1 MSTHSAVDPAPVSA
15 STLAARRLTGLVQR
29 NATTIIVAAVV
40 AALVIPPVA
49 TVIYSGFV
57 AGTGTNVWHGSRT
70 LGHYRDV
77 FAAGTGLKTIKNTFI
92 FAALSSLLAVGIAA
106 IVAFFVE
113 RTNAPFRR
121 LVYFTVIVALGVPI
135 VVEAI
140 GWILLLGPNSSFV
153 NSVLQSI
160 FGKGAPQVDVYG
172 WTWMV
177 FIQSTIVFP
186 AAFLLVAP
194 AFRFADPALEQAAA
208 VSGAGTLRTLR
219 KVTLPLVRP
228 SLLAAVLLSFIVGIE
243 SFEIPAL
250 IGTPAHINTLSTA
263 IYFEVSN
270 AVQPD
275 FGSAAVYATLLML
288 CTIVGLYLYQRATKR
303 AHRFVTVTGK
313 GYRPD
318 RIDLMKFRWPAA
330 CATLL
335 VPLIILAPVF
345 ILLWASFL
353 RYYSAPSFHQ
363 VRSFTLVNYH
373 DVLHSSTFL
382 DAIKNTFMLGIGA
395 AVLVMA
401 LGLVTAW
408 SVLRRP
414 SVLSRSVDQL
424 GSLPLVVPGV
434 VLSLAVLRVF
444 INSPIPI
451 YDTSWIILIALVIH
465 YLPWGLRFNHAGLI
479 TQHREL
485 EEAADVSG
493 ASRLRVFVRI
503 LVPLMRPML
512 FAGGL
517 FVFMATM
524 RQLSLVIFLSGPN
537 LNVVSSWIWAIWNNA
552 ALPQAA
558 TAAVVTIVPVLAIA
572 ALFYRLTGAG
582 KDSSTSVGF
591 R

>member
-1 MSTHSAVDPAPVSA
+1 MSAHSAAPAPVSGA
-15 STLAARRLTGLVQR
+15 TLAVRRLTGAAQR
-29 NATTIIVAAVV
+29 NSTTILMAVV
-40 AALVIPPVA
+40 MAALVLPPIVA
-49 TVIYSGFV
+49 VIYSGFA
-57 AGTGTNVWHGSRT
+57 AGTGTNVWHGART
-70 LGHYRDV
+70 LDHYRDV
-77 FAAGTGLKTIKNTFI
+77 FAAGTGLRTIKNTFI
-92 FAALSSLLAVGIAA
+92 FAAASALLSVGVAA

-121 LVYFTVIVALGVPI
+121 LVYFTVIVALGMPI
-135 VVEAI
+135 VVETI

-153 NSVLQSI
+153 NSVLQGI

-172 WTWMV
+172 WVWMV
-177 FIQSTIVFP
+177 FIQSTIAFP
-186 AAFLLVAP
+186 AAFLLIAP

-208 VSGAGTLRTLR
+208 VSGAGHIRTLR

-228 SLLAAVLLSFIVGIE
+228 SLLAAVLLTFIVGIE
-243 SFEIPAL
+243 SFEVPAL

-263 IYFEVSN
+263 IYFEISN

-275 FGSAAVYATLLML
+275 FGAAAVYATLLMV
-288 CTIVGLYLYQRATKR
+288 CTIFGLYLYQRATAR

-318 RIDLMKFRWPAA
+318 RINLMKFKWPAA
-330 CATLL
+330 AATLL

-345 ILLWASFL
+345 MLVWASFL
-353 RYYSAPSFHQ
+353 RFYSAPSFKQ
-363 VRSFTLVNYH
+363 IQNFTLINYH

-382 DAIKNTFMLGIGA
+382 DALKNTFVLGLGA
-395 AVLVMA
+395 AIIVMA

-408 SVLRRP
+408 GVLRRP
-414 SVLSRSVDQL
+414 SILSRGVDQL
-424 GSLPLVVPGV
+424 GTLPLVVPGV

-451 YDTSWIILIALVIH
+451 YDTSWIILVALVIH

-493 ASRLRVFVRI
+493 ASRLRVFTRI

-552 ALPQAA
+552 ALPEAA
-558 TAAVVTIVPVLAIA
+558 TAAVVVILPVLVIA

-582 KDSSTSVGF
+582 KDGSASVGF